1 MSTKKKPQMS
11 KKGEKRLRTQ
21 QIIVI
26 VFSVF
31 VILSMVVPLF
41 LNR

>member
-1 MSTKKKPQMS
+1 MASKKKYQPS
-11 KKGEKRLRTQ
+11 KREQRRMRTR

-31 VILSMVVPLF
+31 VILSMVVPMF
-41 LNR
+41 LTR